1 MRIAVTGSK
10 GQLGTALQ
18 AILANEDLLL
28 IDLPEDD
35 ITDYRHIQKRI
46 VGFGPDVVI
55 HGAAYTN
62 VDGCEEKPELAY
74 RANALGSRNVAL
86 ACQACDAAMV
96 CISTDYVF
104 DGLKGEPYWEFDDP
118 HPLSVYAR
126 SKLAGERMV
135 QSLLQRYYIVRT
147 AWLYSKSGD
156 NFVKTVLRLAE
167 ERDELH
173 MVTDEIGSP
182 TYAPD
187 LAEAVAKLIHHPAYG
202 TYHFTNQGACSR
214 FEWARQILDLA
225 GKPGY
230 RLLPSA
236 HYKRPATVPS
246 HVEIRNF
253 CGAALGITLR
263 PWREA
268 LEDFF
273 R

>member
-1 MRIAVTGSK
+1 MRIAITGSK

-18 AILANEDLLL
+18 AILAEEDLLL

-35 ITDYRHIQKRI
+35 ITDYRHIRERI
-46 VGFGPDVVI
+46 TDFAPDVVI

-62 VDGCEEKPELAY
+62 VDGCEEQPELAY
-74 RANALGSRNVAL
+74 RANTLGSRNVAL

-118 HPLSVYAR
+118 HPLSVYAH

-147 AWLYSKSGD
+147 AWLYSKSGN
-156 NFVKTVLRLAE
+156 NFVNTVLRLADQ
-167 ERDELH
+167 RDELH
-173 MVTDEIGSP
+173 MVTDEAGSP

-202 TYHFTNQGACSR
+202 IYHFTNQGTCSR
-214 FEWARQILDLA
+214 FDWARRVLDLA
-225 GKPGY
+225 GKPDY
-230 RLLPSA
+230 RLLPSTN
-236 HYKRPATVPS
+236 YKRLAKVPAQ
-246 HVEIRNF
+246 VEIRNF
-253 CGAALGITLR
+253 CGATLGITLR
-263 PWREA
+263 SWSEA

-273 R
+273 K